1 MTQDLSCLGNG
12 DYDILPV
19 HARSEIKWYSLLGL
33 NSNYLA
39 FGLDE
44 KSPKENSD
52 SKFNCV
58 LIRRIAIFLFLEYCI
73 FFPSDYR
80 LNSYPLVHSVNR
92 HGLILGNTNANG
104 IFYCLIYISLMTN
117 DTEYLFM

>member
-1 MTQDLSCLGNG
+1 MKNPQKKTL
-12 DYDILPV
+12 IP
-19 HARSEIKWYSLLGL
+19 SLTV
-33 NSNYLA
+33 YL
-39 FGLDE
+39 FV
-44 KSPKENSD
+44 
-52 SKFNCV
+52 V
-58 LIRRIAIFLFLEYCI
+58 LLFFFFLEYCI